1 MKKSGLVEESKY
13 APESMF
19 GTGRNTYRKKRMLI
33 VEDSEM
39 IVELL
44 KNFFK
49 NKYIVE
55 IAVNGEEGCR
65 KTNIQYF
72 DIIISDISMPV
83 KNGIEFYKQASKQ
96 DPNIGKR
103 FLFYTGLPAE
113 YGVFFEKL
121 NLRYMTKPT
130 SLVEIEQTVE
140 DILSRIV

>member
-1 MKKSGLVEESKY
+1 MKKSSLVEESKY
-13 APESMF
+13 APEAIIRSESKTN
-19 GTGRNTYRKKRMLI
+19 GKKRMLI

-39 IVELL
+39 IVEIL
-44 KNFFK
+44 KNNFE

-55 IAVNGEEGCR
+55 TAANGEEGCR

-113 YGVFFEKL
+113 YGGFLEKL
-121 NLRYMTKPT
+121 NMRYMTKPA
-130 SLVEIEQTVE
+130 SLEEIEQAVE